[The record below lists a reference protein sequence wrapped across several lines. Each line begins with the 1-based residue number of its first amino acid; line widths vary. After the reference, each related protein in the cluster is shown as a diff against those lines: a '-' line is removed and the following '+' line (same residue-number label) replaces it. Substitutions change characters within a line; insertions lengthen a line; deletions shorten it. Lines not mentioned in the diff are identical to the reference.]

1 VGVLQLIGQVPS
13 WVMFPDVEKCLWLN
27 QALSKKLWVYL
38 GAAICT
44 NLKRNLEVR
53 PSQACTTQVCSSDS
67 RTRLNGDGWM

>member
-1 VGVLQLIGQVPS
+1 MLNDSARLTRGAVALQLLGLVPS

-44 NLKRNLEVR
+44 SLKRNLEVS
-53 PSQACTTQVCSSDS
+53 PSF
-67 RTRLNGDGWM
+67 RLEG

>member
-1 VGVLQLIGQVPS
+1 MQLLGLVPS

-44 NLKRNLEVR
+44 SLKRNLEVS
-53 PSQACTTQVCSSDS
+53 PSF
-67 RTRLNGDGWM
+67 RLEG